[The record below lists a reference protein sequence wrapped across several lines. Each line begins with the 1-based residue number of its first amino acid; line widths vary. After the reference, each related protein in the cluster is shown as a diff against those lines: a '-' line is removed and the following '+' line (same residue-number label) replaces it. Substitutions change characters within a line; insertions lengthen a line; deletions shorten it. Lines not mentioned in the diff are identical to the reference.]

1 MWKSDWR
8 CVVYCFKITSFNWTP
23 SSITRLHPRRASGD
37 NLRELEKQLSMGCS
51 PSVISWPN
59 IYNSYRFCVT
69 VGVLLRCGWR
79 QWQLTYHS
87 WTGAVLFGP
96 PWSTLLHSGSRESK
110 PQSITCYD
118 HQDLLR
124 QVKTWSKRKPK
135 VKKCKSAFGKNYLG
149 ECVAQAKVNF
159 WHFCSVSDCED
170 CDLCNNAGI
179 SLPVS
184 PASPRPKMGCRC
196 TVECLSSNADIRQS
210 MLPEELWQE
219 KIDRASYSW
228 FSFYLCSAAA

>member
-1 MWKSDWR
+1 MLLWESSSD
-8 CVVYCFKITSFNWTP
+8 VGG
-23 SSITRLHPRRASGD
+23 ASGSWHITV
-37 NLRELEKQLSMGCS
+37 ELELSS
-51 PSVISWPN
+51 PLWSSLVQP
-59 IYNSYRFCVT
+59 
-69 VGVLLRCGWR
+69 
-79 QWQLTYHS
+79 
-87 WTGAVLFGP
+87 GP
-96 PWSTLLHSGSRESK
+96 RESK

-149 ECVAQAKVNF
+149 ECVAQAKVDF

-196 TVECLSSNADIRQS
+196 TVECFSSNADTPIYVTRGVMTREDWQS
-210 MLPEELWQE
+210 IL
-219 KIDRASYSW
+219 
-228 FSFYLCSAAA
+228 

>member
-1 MWKSDWR
+1 MLNPHCLLCLVLIGFVLLWESSSD
-8 CVVYCFKITSFNWTP
+8 VGG
-23 SSITRLHPRRASGD
+23 ASGSWHITV
-37 NLRELEKQLSMGCS
+37 ELGLSTLVH
-51 PSVISWPN
+51 P
-59 IYNSYRFCVT
+59 
-69 VGVLLRCGWR
+69 
-79 QWQLTYHS
+79 
-87 WTGAVLFGP
+87 GP
-96 PWSTLLHSGSRESK
+96 LWSTLFHSGSRESK

-124 QVKTWSKRKPK
+124 QVRTWFKRKPK

-149 ECVAQAKVNF
+149 ECVAQAKVDF

-184 PASPRPKMGCRC
+184 PASPQPKMGCRC
-196 TVECLSSNADIRQS
+196 TVECLSSNAVIRQS

-219 KIDRASYSW
+219 KIDRASFSW

>member
-1 MWKSDWR
+1 M
-8 CVVYCFKITSFNWTP
+8 P
-23 SSITRLHPRRASGD
+23 GRASGD

-59 IYNSYRFCVT
+59 VYNSYRFCVT

-87 WTGAVLFGP
+87 WTGAVHSGP
-96 PWSTLLHSGSRESK
+96 LCFTLVQPGSRESK
-110 PQSITCYD
+110 PRSITCYD

-124 QVKTWSKRKPK
+124 QVKTWFKRKPK
-135 VKKCKSAFGKNYLG
+135 VKKCKSAFGKSYLG
-149 ECVAQAKVNF
+149 ECVAQAKVDF

-184 PASPRPKMGCRC
+184 PASPRPKMGCRSRC
-196 TVECLSSNADIRQS
+196 TVECFSSNADTPIYVTRGVMTREDWQS
-210 MLPEELWQE
+210 IL
-219 KIDRASYSW
+219 
-228 FSFYLCSAAA
+228 

>member
-1 MWKSDWR
+1 MLLWESSSD
-8 CVVYCFKITSFNWTP
+8 VGG
-23 SSITRLHPRRASGD
+23 ASGSWHITV
-37 NLRELEKQLSMGCS
+37 ELGL
-51 PSVISWPN
+51 
-59 IYNSYRFCVT
+59 
-69 VGVLLRCGWR
+69 
-79 QWQLTYHS
+79 
-87 WTGAVLFGP
+87 
-96 PWSTLLHSGSRESK
+96 STLVHPGPLCFTLVQPGSRESK

-124 QVKTWSKRKPK
+124 QVRTWFKRKPK

-149 ECVAQAKVNF
+149 ECVAQAKVDF

-184 PASPRPKMGCRC
+184 PASPQPKMGCRC
-196 TVECLSSNADIRQS
+196 TVECLSSNAVIRQS